1 MIDELI
7 DKLYELYDRLFDKV
21 GEIHETN
28 CQKVRRA
35 IASIIEKTYLG
46 NYMINMEMYVKRHG
60 EQDLEPRVR
69 K

>member
-21 GEIHETN
+21 GKIHETN

-46 NYMINMEMYVKRHG
+46 NYMINMEMYEVKHG
-60 EQDLEPRVR
+60 VQDLPSKVR

>member
-7 DKLYELYDRLFDKV
+7 DKLYELYDKLADKTN
-21 GEIHETN
+21 EIHVAN
-28 CQKVRRA
+28 CQKIKRV

-46 NYMINMEMYVKRHG
+46 NYMINMQMYEIRHG
-60 EQDLEPRVR
+60 EQDLSPRVR